1 MTILENLWFGNIT
14 PVDRKLV
21 RGSEVKKL
29 LEKTTAS
36 ENIFTAELSA
46 EGQRAYTEYGKLMG
60 DISAISECDAL
71 CKGFRLGAR
80 LMIETL
86 SEEKTQMPTI
96 IDGME

>member
-46 EGQRAYTEYGKLMG
+46 EGQRAYTEYSKLMG
-60 DISAISECDAL
+60 DISAISECDAF